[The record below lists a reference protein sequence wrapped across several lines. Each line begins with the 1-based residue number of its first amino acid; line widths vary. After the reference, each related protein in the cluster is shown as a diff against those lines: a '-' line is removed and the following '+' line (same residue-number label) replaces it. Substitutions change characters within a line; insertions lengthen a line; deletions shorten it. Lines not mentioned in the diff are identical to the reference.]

1 MQLEQERCSPT
12 GRDMQL
18 GQERCS
24 PTGRDDLFRGIGAS
38 KEEYPL
44 EAGHGIDRQIAKVVH
59 AMRIGVS
66 KGTHAEEMQ
75 LGQEKCS
82 PTGRDELFMG
92 IGASKE
98 GILCM

>member
-1 MQLEQERCSPT
+1 
-12 GRDMQL
+12 MQL

-59 AMRIGVS
+59 AMRIGGF
-66 KGTHAEEMQ
+66 KGNTRGRDAIGPREMQ
-75 LGQEKCS
+75 SHWK
-82 PTGRDELFMG
+82 R
-92 IGASKE
+92 
-98 GILCM
+98 